1 MIVLLSGEG
10 PTDLGRCNNSQGQCS
25 GVDFD
30 VGPMTLLLDRLIES
44 SRFGYSLLDFPE
56 AYRYVSE
63 TALAQRVADRKR
75 QKRNT
80 FLVGKKHGE
89 ETGYFYINAWMLGEI
104 AQEHEAEA
112 NDMAVAVLFRDGD
125 GTRSAKSGIWRDK
138 WNSMKQGF
146 LRAQFERGVPML
158 PKPKSEAWLLCA
170 AKPNPYQN
178 CADLEN
184 ALSGNDDS
192 PNSAKKQLGD
202 ILPDT
207 SAEGLKTWVETALDI
222 DRIDMPSFNQFK
234 QSLEKAIESL

>member
-10 PTDLGRCNNSQGQCS
+10 STDLGHCNNAQGQCR
-25 GVDFD
+25 GEDFD
-30 VGPMTLLLDRLIES
+30 IGPMTLLLDRLIEN
-44 SRFGYSLLDFPE
+44 SRLGYSLLGLPE
-56 AYRYVSE
+56 AYCYVDE
-63 TALAQRVADRKR
+63 TALEQRVADRKR
-75 QKRNT
+75 QRKNPS
-80 FLVGKKHGE
+80 LVGKKHGE

-112 NDMAVAVLFRDGD
+112 NDMSIAVLFRDCD
-125 GTRSAKSGIWRDK
+125 GTRSAKPGIWRDK
-138 WNSMKQGF
+138 WKSMEQGF

-184 ALSGNDDS
+184 SLSGNDAS
-192 PNSAKKQLGD
+192 PNSAKQQLGT

-207 SAEGLKTWVETALDI
+207 SASGLKTWVETTLDI

-234 QSLEKAIESL
+234 QSLTQVIESL

>member
-1 MIVLLSGEG
+1 
-10 PTDLGRCNNSQGQCS
+10 
-25 GVDFD
+25 
-30 VGPMTLLLDRLIES
+30 
-44 SRFGYSLLDFPE
+44 
-56 AYRYVSE
+56 
-63 TALAQRVADRKR
+63 VADRKR